1 MYLEALPCLMD
12 VVDSDPN
19 TAPEPRKAASHLGP
33 QHLIKAMER
42 VKDIALQEDRGWNEW
57 LA

>member
-1 MYLEALPCLMD
+1 MHLEALPCLMD

-42 VKDIALQEDRGWNEW
+42 VKDIALQEDRGFE
-57 LA
+57 